1 MVYSLYGRTNVCTLT
16 DRQAD
21 KSFSLDLKFGIW
33 QLVAIQLFY
42 MQYLALVT
50 QDYVHSMIVL
60 FFMWDICRM
69 LFRSSR
75 IRACST
81 SEVILT
87 KQHHC
92 TVSHCTFIFNV
103 HVVPIQPAVSTSA
116 NIEHENIQLLPLS
129 SGKYMLSSTCT
140 YKRNQMHNA
149 EKLAVYLVLVTNLA
163 NHFMYRSG

>member
-60 FFMWDICRM
+60 FFM
-69 LFRSSR
+69 
-75 IRACST
+75 
-81 SEVILT
+81 
-87 KQHHC
+87 
-92 TVSHCTFIFNV
+92 
-103 HVVPIQPAVSTSA
+103 
-116 NIEHENIQLLPLS
+116 
-129 SGKYMLSSTCT
+129 
-140 YKRNQMHNA
+140 
-149 EKLAVYLVLVTNLA
+149 
-163 NHFMYRSG
+163 